1 VSGKSPNN
9 SINSDGKKHPTE
21 ETVEI
26 RLRGP
31 RKSREAAVRAVEPL
45 GFVDVSESRLGG
57 PALPWRSVLPEP
69 APGQALKGARAKEG
83 LTQRALADLTGLP
96 QRHISEMET
105 GKRPIGKQTARILAQ
120 VLKVDYRVFL

>member
-1 VSGKSPNN
+1 MLART
-9 SINSDGKKHPTE
+9 KKRPTE
-21 ETVEI
+21 EIVEI

-45 GFVDVSESRLGG
+45 GFQDVSE
-57 PALPWRSVLPEP
+57 ALPWRSVLPEP

-105 GKRPIGKQTARILAQ
+105 GRRPIGKQTARILARA
-120 VLKVDYRVFL
+120 LKVDYRLFL